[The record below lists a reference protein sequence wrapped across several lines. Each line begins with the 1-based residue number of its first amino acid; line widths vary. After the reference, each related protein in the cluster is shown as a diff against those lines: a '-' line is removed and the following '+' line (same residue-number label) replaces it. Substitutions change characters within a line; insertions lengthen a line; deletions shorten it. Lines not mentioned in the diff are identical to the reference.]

1 MVLGNSSIG
10 AFYCAVTTINAS
22 DSRDKT
28 DINDFDGGLDWVNAM
43 QPKTFN
49 WDRRDWYAGD
59 EPTPQDILD
68 AVPDGTKKKEDLQLG
83 FLAQDILDIEQ
94 ANGYADNNE
103 NSLLVNLTNDE
114 TRYGL
119 AYSRIVPILVNAIK
133 ELSAKVEAL
142 ENA

>member
-1 MVLGNSSIG
+1 
-10 AFYCAVTTINAS
+10 
-22 DSRDKT
+22 
-28 DINDFDGGLDWVNAM
+28 M

-49 WDRRDWYAGD
+49 WDKRDWYTGN

-68 AVPDGTKKKEDLQLG
+68 AKPDGTKKRDDLQLG

-103 NSLLVNLTNDE
+103 NSLLVNLTEDE

-119 AYSRIVPILVNAIK
+119 AYSRIVPILVNAVK
-133 ELSAKVEAL
+133 ELSEQNAELKSRIETL